1 MCRRSGL
8 DSWHRAPTQALSE
21 VVKVKLQWRGRPQDI
36 RGARM
41 WEVHQGELQALSG
54 ASWRR
59 RSWLLQQRWKDDAVT
74 SPGHGAVRFGVFP
87 TGLQPCFSPLFPA
100 SLLFFTLEMRT
111 FTPWHCVLE
120 GCDLLA
126 LLWFFSL
133 WGHSQLRDHTESQR
147 RLYTLC

>member
-21 VVKVKLQWRGRPQDI
+21 AVKVKLQWRGRPQGI

-54 ASWRR
+54 DSWRR
-59 RSWLLQQRWKDDAVT
+59 RSRLPQQRWKDDAVT

-100 SLLFFTLEMRT
+100 SLLFFTLKMGT